1 LPETDNLDAWR
12 DVLNE
17 LWRRSRDALDSG
29 LAPEPWSPPEG
40 LGPIPVELIP
50 RAASLVQ
57 GQRLAIANLRER
69 RDDVSARLRIMKQ
82 VPQLFHG
89 DIPVYVDR
97 VS

>member
-1 LPETDNLDAWR
+1 LPESGDVDAWR

-17 LWRRSRDALDSG
+17 LWRRSRDAL
-29 LAPEPWSPPEG
+29 EPDQAREAWNPPAG

-50 RAASLVQ
+50 RAASLVHA
-57 GQRLAIANLRER
+57 QRIAIANFRAR
-69 RDDVSARLRIMKQ
+69 KDDVSARLRVMRQ
-82 VPQLFHG
+82 VPQPFHG